1 LFLGIEPASPTSVF
15 SVFSSGHRRTGTMT
29 EPENFDDEL
38 FADLYVP
45 FADGIAK
52 GGY

>member
-1 LFLGIEPASPTSVF
+1 
-15 SVFSSGHRRTGTMT
+15 MT

-38 FADLYVP
+38 FADLYVR

-52 GGY
+52 GGTDNTQLQRRRASRQSGTRP